1 MSNLLIALIWSLVL
15 LTVITLAIRHRR
27 NKRRRPACITE
38 WQARQNAAPLTNAFI
53 ARHTRTDYPT
63 RKP

>member
-1 MSNLLIALIWSLVL
+1 MSEPLLIALIWGLA
-15 LTVITLAIRHRR
+15 VILALILARLIRHRR
-27 NKRRRPACITE
+27 HRRPACITE

-53 ARHTRTDYPT
+53 ARHTRTDYP